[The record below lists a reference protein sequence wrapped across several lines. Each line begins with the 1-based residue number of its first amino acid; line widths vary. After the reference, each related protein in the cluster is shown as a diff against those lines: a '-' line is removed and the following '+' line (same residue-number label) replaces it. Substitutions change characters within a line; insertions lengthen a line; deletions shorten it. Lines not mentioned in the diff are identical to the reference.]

1 MKDEKGRTNF
11 NIHTFHIRSLTHFIR
26 ENVFISKIFCAV
38 ESVNMSHFLIINFI
52 HFTHVTTKRDQIEVA
67 TRRSSMHDENSDL
80 PKMMVSIKKRQ
91 TNCFF

>member
-1 MKDEKGRTNF
+1 MKVKKGRTNF
-11 NIHTFHIRSLTHFIR
+11 NIHAFQILSLTYFIR

-38 ESVNMSHFLIINFI
+38 KSVNMSHFLIINYI
-52 HFTHVTTKRDQIEVA
+52 HLTHVTTKQDQIEVA

-80 PKMMVSIKKRQ
+80 PKMMVLIKKRQ